1 MRAKRTV
8 DRHRGRRAKTV
19 ILLALAALFE
29 TTSCMAQDDADA
41 DAGHQL
47 ARQWCAGCH
56 IVDTD
61 QKRGSA
67 TGVPPFKAVAAMPS
81 TTFLSLNAFL
91 QTPHDR
97 MPDFKLSRDQI
108 ADVSA
113 YILSL
118 KQK

>member
-1 MRAKRTV
+1 MRAREMV
-8 DRHRGRRAKTV
+8 DWNSSRRARTV
-19 ILLALAALFE
+19 ILLALVALFE
-29 TTSCMAQDDADA
+29 TANCMAQDAADA

-56 IVDTD
+56 IVDAD
-61 QKRGSA
+61 QKLGGA
-67 TGVPPFKAVAAMPS
+67 TGVPPFKAVASLPS
-81 TTFLSLNAFL
+81 TTFLSLNVFL

-113 YILSL
+113 YIISL
-118 KQK
+118 KEK